1 LFLWLG
7 AVSADPGVAFMLPFI
22 QRMIIRKSAS
32 QEFCPSPAAKDFTR
46 GTRGLLIWG
55 VPVAGLLLGSYLPE
69 RYLVVLWPS
78 ALTFMGVACLVN
90 ARGCG
95 RLHCYFTGPFF
106 LVMAAVALLYGLGVI
121 PLGPHGWNIL
131 GVVLLVG
138 GVGLC
143 CGSELL
149 LGQYRQARR

>member
-1 LFLWLG
+1 MD
-7 AVSADPGVAFMLPFI
+7 S
-22 QRMIIRKSAS
+22 RAS
-32 QEFCPSPAAKDFTR
+32 KDWTS

-55 VPVAGLLLGSYLPE
+55 LPVAMLMLGSFLPI
-69 RYLVVLWPS
+69 RYLVVLWPIV
-78 ALTFMGVACLVN
+78 LTFMGVACLVN

-106 LVMAAVALLYGLGVI
+106 LVMAGAALLYGLGLI

-131 GVVLLVG
+131 GLILLIG

-143 CGSELL
+143 CGPEML
-149 LGQYRQARR
+149 LGRYRRPRPR